1 MSDGVKK
8 EETWQERDARILAL
22 NIAEQQDVQRH
33 RRMIEALLEDW
44 NRLSERLIQAQG
56 DQARALEKIAASLGK
71 AS

>member
-22 NIAEQQDVQRH
+22 NIAELQDAQRH